1 MGRWARRW
9 KRTLISPSAMA
20 TSLPQA
26 TRAPCSMPGCRQR
39 DDRCATA
46 LAQAPAN
53 QRLPATIR
61 GSRRRIMPIWL
72 ESCGRTSGRDSRVG
86 KAPRRQARAGPTA
99 APRPPT
105 TRFSRVTG
113 RPAVTTWRSVN
124 PAAVARIAVTN
135 RCAIGVGVCV
145 RRHRG
150 SKCRSLIIEGL
161 SERSV
166 RLLAF
171 IVTPSHSRMLATA
184 LVTGAA
190 RPHLI
195 VIAGP
200 MRQRRLGEPR
210 SPQGEAASVPAGDDS
225 RMRGI
230 YPTTGRGK
238 HPEVVMSGHRDA

>member
-1 MGRWARRW
+1 
-9 KRTLISPSAMA
+9 
-20 TSLPQA
+20 
-26 TRAPCSMPGCRQR
+26 MPGCRR
-39 DDRCATA
+39 RAGRCATA

-61 GSRRRIMPIWL
+61 GSRRRVMPIWL
-72 ESCGRTSGRDSRVG
+72 ESCGRTSGRDGRVG

-99 APRPPT
+99 APRPPA

-113 RPAVTTWRSVN
+113 RPTVTTWRKRE
-124 PAAVARIAVTN
+124 PAPVARIAVTN
-135 RCAIGVGVCV
+135 RCAIGVGVYV

-150 SKCRSLIIEGL
+150 SKFRSLIIEGL

-171 IVTPSHSRMLATA
+171 IMTPSRSRMLATA

-190 RPHLI
+190 RPHLT

-210 SPQGEAASVPAGDDS
+210 SLKERPRPFPPAVTAGGVAFIQRQGAGS
-225 RMRGI
+225 TRRSSYRGTEMLDVQNQ
-230 YPTTGRGK
+230 P
-238 HPEVVMSGHRDA
+238 